1 MHRLI
6 TWRTKRMKV
15 NRDYLD
21 ILRAL
26 RTMKMS
32 AHKRLEAQREARRAV
47 LIAEV
52 LARMMDH
59 HDRGGG
65 RLVLRVAARLGRLSR
80 ARKAQAA

>member
-1 MHRLI
+1 ME
-6 TWRTKRMKV
+6 M
-15 NRDYLD
+15 NRNYLD

-52 LARMMDH
+52 LARVMDH

-65 RLVLRVAARLGRLSR
+65 RLVLRVAGRLGRFSR
-80 ARKAQAA
+80 ALRHAQAA